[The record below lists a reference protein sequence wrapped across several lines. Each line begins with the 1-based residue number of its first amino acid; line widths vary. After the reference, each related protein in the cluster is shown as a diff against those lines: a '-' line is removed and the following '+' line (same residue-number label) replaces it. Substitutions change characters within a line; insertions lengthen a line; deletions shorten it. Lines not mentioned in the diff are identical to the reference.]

1 MHQPPKANHP
11 CGCGQLP
18 AATWHSGERVTDVV
32 ALTATDRQ
40 NEQAIL
46 PATPGCEGFRMPRF
60 YFNILS
66 EAGSLDDWEGT
77 ELPDLDAAR
86 MEAVRDARALMSSAV
101 LLGYDI
107 ASRSVEIRN
116 ETGDILLVLPFSE
129 AVKRV
134 G

>member
-1 MHQPPKANHP
+1 MLLICTLRNGKISELS
-11 CGCGQLP
+11 C
-18 AATWHSGERVTDVV
+18 R
-32 ALTATDRQ
+32 ALK
-40 NEQAIL
+40 E
-46 PATPGCEGFRMPRF
+46 MPRF

-77 ELPDLDAAR
+77 ELPDLAAAR
-86 MEAVRDARALMSSAV
+86 IEAVHDARALMSSAV

>member
-1 MHQPPKANHP
+1 MPNAVDLN
-11 CGCGQLP
+11 
-18 AATWHSGERVTDVV
+18 AAE
-32 ALTATDRQ
+32 RQ
-40 NEQAIL
+40 NKRLI
-46 PATPGCEGFRMPRF
+46 PPGFEGFRMPRF

-66 EAGSLDDWEGT
+66 EAGSLEDWEGT
-77 ELPDLDAAR
+77 ELPDPDAAR
-86 MEAVRDARALMSSAV
+86 IEAVRDARALMSSAV

>member
-1 MHQPPKANHP
+1 MPTISAI
-11 CGCGQLP
+11 
-18 AATWHSGERVTDVV
+18 AHSGRRGIGTVDESMPNAVDLN
-32 ALTATDRQ
+32 AAERQ
-40 NEQAIL
+40 NKRLIL
-46 PATPGCEGFRMPRF
+46 PGFEGFRMPRF

-77 ELPDLDAAR
+77 ELANLDAAR
-86 MEAVRDARALMSSAV
+86 IEAVRDARALMSNAV

-107 ASRSVEIRN
+107 ASRSIEIRN

-129 AVKRV
+129 TVKRL

>member
-1 MHQPPKANHP
+1 MPTISAI
-11 CGCGQLP
+11 
-18 AATWHSGERVTDVV
+18 AHSGRRGIGTDDQSMPDAVDLN
-32 ALTATDRQ
+32 AAEWQ
-40 NEQAIL
+40 NKRLIR
-46 PATPGCEGFRMPRF
+46 PGFEGFRMPRF
-60 YFNILS
+60 HFNILS

-77 ELPDLDAAR
+77 ELADLAAAR
-86 MEAVRDARALMSSAV
+86 IEAVRDARALMSSAV

-116 ETGDILLVLPFSE
+116 ETGDILLVMPFSE

>member
-1 MHQPPKANHP
+1 MRLRTVAVV
-11 CGCGQLP
+11 
-18 AATWHSGERVTDVV
+18 TWHSGECVADAVT
-32 ALTATDRQ
+32 LSATERQ
-40 NEQAIL
+40 NGQAIL
-46 PATPGCEGFRMPRF
+46 PGHAGFEGFRMPRF

-77 ELPDLDAAR
+77 ELADLDAAR
-86 MEAVRDARALMSSAV
+86 IEAVRDARALMSSAV

-116 ETGDILLVLPFSE
+116 ETGDILLVMPFSE

>member
-1 MHQPPKANHP
+1 MNRLSCRPRRAVKDF
-11 CGCGQLP
+11 
-18 AATWHSGERVTDVV
+18 E
-32 ALTATDRQ
+32 
-40 NEQAIL
+40 
-46 PATPGCEGFRMPRF
+46 RF

-77 ELPDLDAAR
+77 ELADLEAAR
-86 MEAVRDARALMSSAV
+86 VEAVRDARALMSSAV
-101 LLGYDI
+101 LLGHDI
-107 ASRSVEIRN
+107 SSRSVEIRN

>member
-1 MHQPPKANHP
+1 
-11 CGCGQLP
+11 
-18 AATWHSGERVTDVV
+18 
-32 ALTATDRQ
+32 
-40 NEQAIL
+40 
-46 PATPGCEGFRMPRF
+46 MPRF

-107 ASRSVEIRN
+107 ASRSIEIRN
-116 ETGDILLVLPFSE
+116 EAGDILLVLPFSE
-129 AVKRV
+129 AVKRMD
-134 G
+134 

>member
-1 MHQPPKANHP
+1 
-11 CGCGQLP
+11 
-18 AATWHSGERVTDVV
+18 
-32 ALTATDRQ
+32 
-40 NEQAIL
+40 
-46 PATPGCEGFRMPRF
+46 MPRF

-77 ELPDLDAAR
+77 ELGDLDAAR
-86 MEAVRDARALMSSAV
+86 IEAVRDARALMSSAV
-101 LLGYDI
+101 MLGYDG

-129 AVKRV
+129 TVKRV

>member
-1 MHQPPKANHP
+1 
-11 CGCGQLP
+11 
-18 AATWHSGERVTDVV
+18 
-32 ALTATDRQ
+32 
-40 NEQAIL
+40 
-46 PATPGCEGFRMPRF
+46 MPRF

-66 EAGSLDDWEGT
+66 EAGSLEDWEGT

-107 ASRSVEIRN
+107 TSRSIEIRN
-116 ETGDILLVLPFSE
+116 EAGDILLVLPFSE
-129 AVKRV
+129 AIKRM